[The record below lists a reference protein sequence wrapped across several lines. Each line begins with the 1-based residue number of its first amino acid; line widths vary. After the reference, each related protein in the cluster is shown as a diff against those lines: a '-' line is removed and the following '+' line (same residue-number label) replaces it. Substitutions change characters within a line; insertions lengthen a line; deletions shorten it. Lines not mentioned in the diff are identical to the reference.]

1 MSTRITGIGGIF
13 FRSKHPESLSAWY
26 EKHFGINSMGSG
38 YIWDQEA
45 GPTVFSPFAENTDY
59 FGNNRQQ
66 FMLNFRVRDLEGL
79 LAELKTENVMI
90 DEKRTDEGY
99 GKFAWVFDP
108 EGNRIELWEP
118 VETTEK

>member
-1 MSTRITGIGGIF
+1 MTTRITGIGGVF
-13 FRSKHPESLSAWY
+13 FRSKNPEALGLWY

-59 FGNNRQQ
+59 FGDQSQQ

-79 LAELKTENVMI
+79 LAELKAENVMI

-99 GKFAWVFDP
+99 GKFAWVYDP
-108 EGNRIELWEP
+108 EGNKIELWEP
-118 VETTEK
+118 LDDA